1 MVITLELPPEVE
13 AKLREDAA
21 RRDTEAV
28 RRLLTEAL
36 TPVVDATVH
45 ALLHDPARGAL
56 PRGDGLTDEEFETLV
71 DELIT
76 KFSALPALS
85 DGAITREAIYEAHP

>member
-21 RRDTEAV
+21 KHDTEAV

-36 TPVVDATVH
+36 TPVVDATVQ
-45 ALLHDPARGAL
+45 ALLHDPARGAI
-56 PRGDGLTDEEFETLV
+56 PRPDGLTDEEFETLV

-76 KFSALPALS
+76 MFPALPALP
-85 DGAITREAIYEAHP
+85 DGAITREAIYEGHP